1 MFHYVSK
8 FVSLLL
14 QPLHWIALLLMVG
27 AILLFVRSQRLRN
40 FGRALCCAAAL
51 LLLLAGWYPLP
62 EALIGALE
70 DRYAPPTADL
80 SRFTGMVV
88 LGGVFSRYD
97 GRDRLQPA
105 LGCAGDRVVVP
116 IPLMNQ
122 NRDIRLLFS
131 GGASYPASASDAE
144 AIQARRYFEHMG
156 TDMSRVLFESK
167 SRDTYENATFSLK
180 VPTVDAGKPWLLI
193 TSASHMP
200 RALATFRK
208 AGWNVTPYP
217 VNYYSQYETQWFSY
231 SLFRGIDAWQLAIRE
246 YFGLAVYRL
255 TGRL

>member
-8 FVSLLL
+8 FASVLL
-14 QPLHWIALLLMVG
+14 QPLNWIAILLVAG

-40 FGRALCCAAAL
+40 LGRTLCGVAAL
-51 LLLLAGWYPLP
+51 LLLLAGWHPLP
-62 EALIGALE
+62 EALISALE
-70 DRYAPPTADL
+70 DRYAPPTSDL
-80 SRFTGMVV
+80 SGFTGMVV
-88 LGGVFSRYD
+88 LGGVFSAFD

-122 NRDIRLLFS
+122 YLDMRLLFT
-131 GGASYPASASDAE
+131 GGAAYPAPPINAE
-144 AIQARRYFEHMG
+144 ATAARRYFQRMG
-156 TDMSRVLFESK
+156 TDMSRVLFESQ
-167 SRDTYENATFSLK
+167 SRDTYENATFSRR
-180 VPTVDAGKPWLLI
+180 VPTVDVSKPWLLI

-217 VNYYSQYETQWFSY
+217 VNYYSLYETSGWSY
-231 SLFRGIDAWQLAIRE
+231 SLFRGVEAWQLVLRE
-246 YFGLAVYRL
+246 YIGLAAYRL
-255 TGRL
+255 AGRL

>member
-1 MFHYVSK
+1 MFHIVSR
-8 FVSLLL
+8 FASVLL
-14 QPLHWIALLLMVG
+14 QPLYWISILLVLG

-40 FGRALCCAAAL
+40 YGRALCGVAAL
-51 LLLLAGWYPLP
+51 LLLLAGWHPLP

-80 SRFTGMVV
+80 SGFTGMVV

-122 NRDIRLLFS
+122 YRDMRLLFT
-131 GGASYPASASDAE
+131 GGAAYPAPPIEAE
-144 AIQARRYFEHMG
+144 AIQARRYFERMG
-156 TDMSRVLFESK
+156 TDMSRVLFESQ
-167 SRDTYENATFSLK
+167 SRDTYENATLSLK
-180 VPTVDAGKPWLLI
+180 VSTVDASRPWLLI

-200 RALATFRK
+200 RAFATFRK

-217 VNYYSQYETQWFSY
+217 VNYYSQYETHWSSY

-246 YFGLAVYRL
+246 YLGIAVYRL
-255 TGRL
+255 MGRL

>member
-8 FVSLLL
+8 FASLLL
-14 QPLHWIALLLMVG
+14 QPLNWIAILLVVG
-27 AILLFVRSQRLRN
+27 AVLLFVRSQRLRN
-40 FGRALCCAAAL
+40 FGRTLCGAAAL
-51 LLLLAGWYPLP
+51 LLLMAGWHPLP
-62 EALIGALE
+62 EALIRALE
-70 DRYAPPTADL
+70 DRYAPPTSDL
-80 SRFTGMVV
+80 SGFTGMVV
-88 LGGVFSRYD
+88 LGGVFSRDD

-122 NRDIRLLFS
+122 YRDMRLLFT
-131 GGASYPASASDAE
+131 GGAAYPAPPIEAE
-144 AIQARRYFEHMG
+144 AIQARRYFERMG
-156 TDMSRVLFESK
+156 TDMSRVLFESQ
-167 SRDTYENATFSLK
+167 SRDTYENATFSLN
-180 VPTVDAGKPWLLI
+180 VPTVDTRKPWLLI

-208 AGWNVTPYP
+208 AGWSVTPYP
-217 VNYYSQYETQWFSY
+217 VNYYSQYEIQWFSY

-246 YFGLAVYRL
+246 YLGIAVYRL